1 MIALEHLKKYKE
13 ILDKPECE
21 NYSKDEEEFMNS
33 VTWREIGELRQNL
46 TIVVENLG
54 SKEFNEMTQNQL
66 KRICKN
72 EEVINELHNIIK
84 YFE

>member
-1 MIALEHLKKYKE
+1 L
-13 ILDKPECE
+13 
-21 NYSKDEEEFMNS
+21 
-33 VTWREIGELRQNL
+33 REIGELRQNL